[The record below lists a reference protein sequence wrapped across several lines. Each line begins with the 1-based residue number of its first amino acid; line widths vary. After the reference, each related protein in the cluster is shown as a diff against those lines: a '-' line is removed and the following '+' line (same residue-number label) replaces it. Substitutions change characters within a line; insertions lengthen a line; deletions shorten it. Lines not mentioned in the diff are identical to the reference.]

1 MIFFNGLKRLL
12 ISLLTLHLLLSSLSA
27 VNIHKQFTANSEEY
41 KDVVNL
47 CILTGT
53 ALPSS
58 MTPVSA
64 KELLLALDRIDYNNL
79 SKALKEL
86 YDSAYKKIAGPQS
99 NINLDPLF
107 ISTNP
112 SLGIEAYAQTQSDT
126 WLSSNDWTNQYRD
139 RLKLVELPIEIGIS
153 NYFYGRV
160 IPELSLQFTQPMGEN
175 REGFT
180 EFNKIFTTNIDIRKG
195 TQRSMPLVSEAVIGT
210 DFLHLYIGRNRQA
223 LGLGYTGNLM
233 IGDNF
238 IYQDF
243 GKFTIHTNYFTYN
256 LSITV
261 FDRQKNTLID
271 EYTPLGATKLSSTSF
286 NGKKQ
291 YRVVNNYQI
300 NLFDKAS
307 IYLNF
312 GNLFDSDFDFRM
324 INPFYI
330 MHNIFNFT
338 SFGGNDY
345 GDGAAIEANNHFSL
359 ALSYPFYPGWSL
371 YLETMI
377 DQFQLIGETTS
388 AALEPPNAL
397 GFLLNLTNVTSLD
410 NGLLKSHFEA
420 VYTTPSLYLNEKYMD
435 KEGNISHNRESDST
449 YYYWNQDLIVGYNT
463 WWGDDLSY
471 SGYIYGP
478 DSFVLQ
484 IGTSYEKKNWS
495 IGASFTY
502 KIHGQR
508 GIRWHEKQDQTV
520 FYADSVW
527 QLGLTGTLEHSFLS
541 EIKSE
546 WTPCN
551 GVGLRFIFAHI
562 DRINNRNNEG
572 TYWQDTQ
579 FSIGIILHP
588 LEWFM

>member
-79 SKALKEL
+79 NKELKEL

-139 RLKLVELPIEIGIS
+139 RLKLIELPIEIGIS

-338 SFGGNDY
+338 S
-345 GDGAAIEANNHFSL
+345 
-359 ALSYPFYPGWSL
+359 SYRWPAFNSFCSTIAS
-371 YLETMI
+371 EMI
-377 DQFQLIGETTS
+377 IPYNSSYKT
-388 AALEPPNAL
+388 
-397 GFLLNLTNVTSLD
+397 
-410 NGLLKSHFEA
+410 A
-420 VYTTPSLYLNEKYMD
+420 V
-435 KEGNISHNRESDST
+435 
-449 YYYWNQDLIVGYNT
+449 
-463 WWGDDLSY
+463 
-471 SGYIYGP
+471 
-478 DSFVLQ
+478 
-484 IGTSYEKKNWS
+484 
-495 IGASFTY
+495 
-502 KIHGQR
+502 
-508 GIRWHEKQDQTV
+508 
-520 FYADSVW
+520 
-527 QLGLTGTLEHSFLS
+527 
-541 EIKSE
+541 
-546 WTPCN
+546 CC
-551 GVGLRFIFAHI
+551 
-562 DRINNRNNEG
+562 
-572 TYWQDTQ
+572 
-579 FSIGIILHP
+579 
-588 LEWFM
+588 